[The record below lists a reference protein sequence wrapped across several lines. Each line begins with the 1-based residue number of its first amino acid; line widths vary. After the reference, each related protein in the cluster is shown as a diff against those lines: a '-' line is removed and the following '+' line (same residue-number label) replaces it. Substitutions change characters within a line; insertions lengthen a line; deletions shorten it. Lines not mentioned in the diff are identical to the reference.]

1 MAGFA
6 KGRLVGLNA
15 IVDQTIAIFVGLPAN
30 AIVDRTIAILAT
42 SSSLEPA
49 SEESDGYCCREDQN
63 RRAHLDARS
72 LPRKST
78 ERSS

>member
-42 SSSLEPA
+42 SSLEPA

-63 RRAHLDARS
+63 RRAHLDAGS